1 MVKADNKKDEN
12 TMKRNVRIY
21 VIDSGP
27 KECGHIIILSGQIQH
42 LSTVFFFF
50 KEKYVPLPLVS
61 LAHGI

>member
-42 LSTVFFFF
+42 LSTVFFFLKKNMF
-50 KEKYVPLPLVS
+50 PCPWFL
-61 LAHGI
+61 